1 MSDDRRK
8 TPVPGPS
15 GEPPSVEL
23 LQRARAGEKSALDH
37 LFVRYLPRLHGWA
50 RNRLPGWARS
60 GVDTDDLVQDTV
72 LHTFERLDQFEPRRD
87 GALLGYLRRSLVNRI
102 RDQFRLA
109 GRRPGS
115 APLEDCHAD
124 AADSPLDQAID
135 LEDRQRYRQALERL
149 RPDDRHAIVARLE
162 LGYSYEQLALVLR
175 KPTAEAARLAVR
187 RALLR
192 LAEEMDRG

>member
-8 TPVPGPS
+8 TAFPGPAVD
-15 GEPPSVEL
+15 PASVEL
-23 LQRARAGEKSALDH
+23 LQRARAGERSALDR

-50 RNRLPGWARS
+50 RHRLPGWARS

-72 LHTFERLDQFEPRRD
+72 LHTFQHLSHFEPRRD

-102 RDQFRLA
+102 RDQFRAA
-109 GRRPGS
+109 GRRPAS
-115 APLEDCHAD
+115 ALLEDRHAD
-124 AADSPLDQAID
+124 AGDSPLDQAID
-135 LEDRQRYRQALERL
+135 LEDRERYRRGLERL
-149 RPDDRHAIVARLE
+149 RPDDRRAIVARLE

-175 KPTAEAARLAVR
+175 KPTGEAARLAVR